1 MEFSS
6 SEDIAAPLDAVFA
19 ELSDFDAIERQILR
33 RGVQIERH
41 GDINRGMSW
50 DAKFSFRGKSRDA
63 KIDLTDHTPPESM
76 EFQSVS
82 SGLKVL
88 SRVDFVPLS
97 RTRTRVSVRVTLEP
111 RTLSARL
118 LVQSMKLARNK
129 LNTRF
134 AKRMKDFARDLEQRL
149 QTA

>member
-1 MEFSS
+1 MEFAS

-41 GDINRGMSW
+41 GDFNSGMSW
-50 DAKFSFRGKSRDA
+50 DATFSFRGKSRDA
-63 KIDLTDHTPPESM
+63 KITLTDYTPPDHM

-82 SGLKVL
+82 SGLTVQ
-88 SRVDFVPLS
+88 SRVEFVPLS
-97 RTRTRVSVRVTLEP
+97 RTQTRVSVRVTLDP

-118 LVQSMKLARNK
+118 MVQSMKLARNK
-129 LNTRF
+129 LNARF
-134 AKRMKDFARDLEQRL
+134 AKRMKEFARDLERRL